1 LTAREGDHRILRKKY
16 EQDDKKSLLPVA
28 HVVKAV
34 ELLRKTNITLTG
46 YVLSGSGRMNIYSQ
60 ERRIMI

>member
-1 LTAREGDHRILRKKY
+1 LTARVGDHCILRKKY

-34 ELLRKTNITLTG
+34 EFLRKTNITLTG
-46 YVLSGSGRMNIYSQ
+46 YVLSDRMNIYSQ